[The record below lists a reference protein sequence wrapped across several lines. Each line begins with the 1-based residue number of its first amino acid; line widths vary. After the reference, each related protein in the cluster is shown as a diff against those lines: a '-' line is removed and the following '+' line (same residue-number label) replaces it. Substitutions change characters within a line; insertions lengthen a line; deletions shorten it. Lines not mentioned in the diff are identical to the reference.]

1 MTKIVVSKRDGIV
14 RAPDG
19 TKHRVARGKT
29 LADARHPV
37 VEAYP
42 NDWSPMVVAL
52 AVDDPDGDTVLSVSD
67 AHERLVQLENDLAEI
82 EEVAEH
88 RGRELLRL
96 AEALDEGGLVPDPRP
111 SHNGWLVDL
120 VLELL
125 PLSAAAPSS
134 TDEQAVIAPSR
145 AARKPRVPRA

>member
-42 NDWSPMVVAL
+42 NDWSPMVVTL
-52 AVDDPDGDTVLSVSD
+52 AVDDPDGDTTHTAVD
-67 AHERLVQLENDLAEI
+67 EAALEELRNDLAEA
-82 EEVAEH
+82 EELAEH

-96 AEALDEGGLVPDPRP
+96 AEALEAGGLVPDPRP
-111 SHNGWLVDL
+111 THNGWLVDL

-134 TDEQAVIAPSR
+134 TADTPVVAPAR